1 MKRKLDDE
9 IKIIFFDID
18 HTLFDHQVG
27 HFVTSSFKAMEKLQQ
42 KGTKIFLCTARPFRS
57 MMWLGPFARLNFDG
71 FIAVNG
77 GLIAIEDKIIYKD
90 LLEPSLIKK
99 LISYAKERKLTLEI
113 MTTKNAFFVTDE
125 SDISKQFMASW
136 KETKPTFKLYE
147 NDEVTSALLFSRDD
161 ETNFLNTLNC
171 YHHRFCDVGID
182 IYPHNLKKGEGI
194 GIVLKTLNISKN
206 NAMAFGDDIS
216 DISMF
221 EHVKY
226 GIAMGNAKDEVKKN
240 AYYIT
245 KDISKDGVHYALKHF
260 KLI

>member
-18 HTLFDHQVG
+18 HTLFDHQAG

-42 KGTKIFLCTARPFRS
+42 KGTKIFLCTARPYRS

-77 GLIAIEDKIIYKD
+77 GLIAIGNKIIHKD
-90 LLEPSLIKK
+90 LLEPALINK
-99 LISYAKERKLTLEI
+99 LVNYAKQRKLTLEI
-113 MTTKNAFFVTDE
+113 MTTENAFFATEE
-125 SDISKQFMASW
+125 SDISRQFMTNW
-136 KETKPTFKLYE
+136 KETKPNYKPYRNE
-147 NDEVTSALLFSRDD
+147 EVTSALLFSKDD
-161 ETNFLNTLNC
+161 EGQFLKTLGC
-171 YHHRFCDVGID
+171 YFHRFCDVGTD
-182 IYPHNLKKGEGI
+182 IYPHHLQKGEGI
-194 GIVLKTLNISKN
+194 DIVLKTLNMTKN
-206 NAMAFGDDIS
+206 NAMAFGDDIA

-226 GIAMGNAKDEVKKN
+226 GIAMGNAKEECKKK
-240 AYYIT
+240 AYFVT
-245 KDISKDGVHYALKHF
+245 KDISKDGVAYALKHF

>member
-18 HTLFDHQVG
+18 HTLFDHQAG

-71 FIAVNG
+71 YIAVNG

-90 LLEPSLIKK
+90 LLEPNLIKK

-161 ETNFLNTLNC
+161 ETIFLNTLNC

-194 GIVLKTLNISKN
+194 DIVLKALNISKN

-226 GIAMGNAKDEVKKN
+226 GIAMGNAKEDCKKK
-240 AYYIT
+240 AYFVT
-245 KDISKDGVHYALKHF
+245 KSISRNGVTYALKHF